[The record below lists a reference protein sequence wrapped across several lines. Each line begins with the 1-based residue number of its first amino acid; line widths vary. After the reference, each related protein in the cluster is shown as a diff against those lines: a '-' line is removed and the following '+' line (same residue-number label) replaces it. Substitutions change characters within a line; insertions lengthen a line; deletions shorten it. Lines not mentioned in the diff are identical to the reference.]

1 MPFDVLG
8 STCVTLMD
16 TISFLRTEVCCLSL
30 YRYGDGSWWLH
41 QQFVLNMS
49 LFFVHNVLRSFQ
61 FQRFTYKYVEMSE
74 IIYKFID
81 KKKIRNTFLP
91 TK

>member
-30 YRYGDGSWWLH
+30 YRYGDGSWW
-41 QQFVLNMS
+41 F
-49 LFFVHNVLRSFQ
+49 SFL
-61 FQRFTYKYVEMSE
+61 
-74 IIYKFID
+74 IITW
-81 KKKIRNTFLP
+81 NA
-91 TK
+91 